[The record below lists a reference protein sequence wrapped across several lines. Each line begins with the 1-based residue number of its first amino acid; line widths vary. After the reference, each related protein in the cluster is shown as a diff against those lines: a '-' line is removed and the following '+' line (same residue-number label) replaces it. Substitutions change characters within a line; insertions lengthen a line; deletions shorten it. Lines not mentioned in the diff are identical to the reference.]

1 MHRRATTRR
10 ELAGALIAA
19 VLAPVRSFGQ
29 SPQNGQDSLSAGLM
43 NPWWAGRPRNPI
55 TEYETDPFIIE
66 IEKQLK
72 CSCGCSLSVY
82 VCRTTDFNCEYSPAL
97 HAEVVALTKQQMT
110 AEEIIDAYVAKHGE
124 EALMAP
130 RPEGFNLAGYFVP
143 GVLITAVAGVL
154 AWILVRRTRATV
166 AAGSAPILSDQDLA
180 QEDDARIKAAL
191 EDLGI

>member
-1 MHRRATTRR
+1 MRKRGTTRR

-19 VLAPVRSFGQ
+19 VLAPRRSFGQ
-29 SPQNGQDSLSAGLM
+29 SRQDAQDNPTAGLM
-43 NPWWAGRPRNPI
+43 DPQWAGRPRNPI
-55 TEYETDPFIIE
+55 TEYETDPFIVD

-97 HAEVVALTKQQMT
+97 HAEVVAMAKQQMT
-110 AEEIIDAYVAKHGE
+110 AQEIIDAYVAKHGE

-143 GVLITAVAGVL
+143 GVLITAVAGTL
-154 AWILVRRTRATV
+154 AWILVRRTRAMA
-166 AAGSAPILSDQDLA
+166 AAGSAPIVPDQDLV
-180 QEDDARIKAAL
+180 QEDDAKIKAAL